1 MKFTKLLPAVF
12 ASALLVSPSFAETAA
27 PLPAGKPAGT
37 KEAALF
43 AASPFLFIIGIAAIV
58 GIAVAVSN
66 NGDHNNNTTTTG
78 TGS

>member
-1 MKFTKLLPAVF
+1 MKLTRFLPAVI
-12 ASALLVSPSFAETAA
+12 ASALLVSPAIAADTA

-37 KEAALF
+37 KDAALF
-43 AASPFLFIIGIAAIV
+43 AASPFLFIIGIAAVV

-66 NGDHNNNTTTTG
+66 NGGNNNTTTTG